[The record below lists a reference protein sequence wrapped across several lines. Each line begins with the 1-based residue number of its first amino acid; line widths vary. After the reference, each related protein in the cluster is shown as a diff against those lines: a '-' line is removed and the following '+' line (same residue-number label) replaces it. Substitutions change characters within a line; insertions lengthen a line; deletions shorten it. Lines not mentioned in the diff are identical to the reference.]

1 MLENKKQTE
10 KKIYFILEQAPLKI
24 ATVGKEI
31 VLLNSEDHQ
40 QYIKTKLNKDPFF
53 FRPDVLH

>member
-1 MLENKKQTE
+1 
-10 KKIYFILEQAPLKI
+10 LEQAPLKI